1 MSTNTSINTNSLPP
15 PSSPMFTETLI
26 NKICCSIINRLLGAL
41 HCFSPPVGDLHE
53 LDDGVVLVEL
63 IESFEEAIF
72 VRYPQ
77 LINSNSP
84 QKNSQKPFR
93 NALSRTGSR
102 SNMEYVEQWL
112 MLEGVNLDPK
122 RSIREIFAEIRR
134 SSQELATFLGTFS
147 EDDLSDNNSL
157 GTMLQKQRV
166 AIYAR
171 SIAYISAL
179 CYAIFTIFL
188 KHDEQFKRLIPG
200 FRFTVEPDELLH
212 ILFYTKWKLTEEEL
226 LIKDLEFMRL
236 KDSADLLEIENR
248 RLKGLKNENNL
259 EKSPQPNA
267 SNSELSSYQQQQQ
280 QQQNNSAGQTLY
292 PNQQQMNSST
302 STSTAQNSLNFS
314 LKNHSKQTSSE
325 LHDFESVSSIT
336 ISSVAELRTVSTQ
349 TDIFG
354 LENQLH
360 VQYGFNRKLM
370 EMTVAKDREIAEKVA
385 EQVRAAK
392 AAAEEQRRADARWAA
407 EQEEKRRKRKG
418 ASQEEAQN
426 NLAQNT
432 SSPNSSQ
439 HSFRNRTLPDHFCQ
453 PEMHSHSATHSVPT
467 SADHSGLPV
476 TPDDPSHFPV
486 HFSGQQQQHQQQN
499 YQQQQQQ
506 QNYQQQNALNQNK
519 RPPLPNYQQTRERN
533 YHPQAV
539 SSPPLS
545 PADNSNEGNSNG
557 RGHHPHH
564 HHHQHSNNSNT
575 SNANNN
581 NNISSPML
589 SPQSSPSSSSS
600 VQLRHS
606 EHPKQTPAKPERPSS
621 LASSASSNSKT
632 PNRHTSSNLNRNS
645 SHVHSSIYSRG
656 QFDVL
661 EAQQSSLAGGNFSP
675 QNSTKNPSTS
685 TSSNEAIQRT
695 PIDFEYNKQQVEL
708 SLTGGRG
715 GKGSIK
721 GGRQRE
727 SPSPRPS
734 QPPPPVP
741 LSAVPT
747 EDQHHHQRD
756 YPDGNDNSKTAKNAK
771 IAQNIITTLNN
782 NNNSNEDQSQRTAQH
797 QLPTSIDGSRD
808 NNGNGN
814 GNGNGN
820 DNAGGGDHQTASE
833 KLRQLELIREHH
845 KRNSGRAGYT
855 DDEQLRNRILIA
867 RLLAE
872 LSYEKNKNLRQ
883 TTQDYI

>member
-1 MSTNTSINTNSLPP
+1 MATNTTTTNSLPP

-77 LINSNSP
+77 LINP
-84 QKNSQKPFR
+84 QNNAQQRPFR

-248 RLKGLKNENNL
+248 RLKGLKRENDS
-259 EKSPQPNA
+259 EKSPHQNS

-280 QQQNNSAGQTLY
+280 QKQSNSTGQTPY
-292 PNQQQMNSST
+292 HNQQMINSTST
-302 STSTAQNSLNFS
+302 STSTAQNSPHFS
-314 LKNHSKQTSSE
+314 SKNHSKQTSSE

-336 ISSVAELRTVSTQ
+336 ISSVAELRSVSTQ

-392 AAAEEQRRADARWAA
+392 AAAEEQRQADARWAA
-407 EQEEKRRKRKG
+407 EQEEKRRRRRKN

-426 NLAQNT
+426 LAQNT
-432 SSPNSSQ
+432 SNSSQ
-439 HSFRNRTLPDHFCQ
+439 HSFQNRTLPDHFCQ
-453 PEMHSHSATHSVPT
+453 PELHSHSASTQVPT
-467 SADHSGLPV
+467 SAEHSDLPV

-486 HFSGQQQQHQQQN
+486 HFNGQGQQQKQQQQQQQQQQN

-506 QNYQQQNALNQNK
+506 QQSYQHQNVQNQNN
-519 RPPLPNYQQTRERN
+519 RPLLPNYQQTRERN

-539 SSPPLS
+539 ISPPLS
-545 PADNSNEGNSNG
+545 PPADDSNEGNSNG

-564 HHHQHSNNSNT
+564 PHQHSNSSHT
-575 SNANNN
+575 SNASN
-581 NNISSPML
+581 NNITSPML

-600 VQLRHS
+600 VQLRH
-606 EHPKQTPAKPERPSS
+606 PKQQQTPAKPERPSS
-621 LASSASSNSKT
+621 LASLASSNSRISK
-632 PNRHTSSNLNRNS
+632 NTSSNLNRNS

-661 EAQQSSLAGGNFSP
+661 EAQQNSLAGGNFSP
-675 QNSTKNPSTS
+675 QNSTKNPSK
-685 TSSNEAIQRT
+685 SSNEAIQRT

-708 SLTGGRG
+708 SLTGRGRKSPI
-715 GKGSIK
+715 KGS
-721 GGRQRE
+721 RQRE

-747 EDQHHHQRD
+747 EDHRD
-756 YPDGNDNSKTAKNAK
+756 YPDGNDNSQTAKNA
-771 IAQNIITTLNN
+771 QDIITTLNN
-782 NNNSNEDQSQRTAQH
+782 NNNNSNENQSQRTAQH
-797 QLPTSIDGSRD
+797 QHQLPPSIDGSRD
-808 NNGNGN
+808 NDGNGN
-814 GNGNGN
+814 GNSD
-820 DNAGGGDHQTASE
+820 DNAGGGDPQTASE